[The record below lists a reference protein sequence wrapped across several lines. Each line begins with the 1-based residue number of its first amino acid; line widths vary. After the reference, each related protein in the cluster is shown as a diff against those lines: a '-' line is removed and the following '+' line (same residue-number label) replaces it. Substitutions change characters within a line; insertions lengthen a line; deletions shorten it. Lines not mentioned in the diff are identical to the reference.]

1 MSLQQRAGHGARRL
15 GRPVG
20 AVGAIAQALIAQA
33 QQPGT
38 VRELAA
44 RAQVSFGAAAYT
56 CSRLRAAG
64 QLVPV
69 SDARPARLLAA
80 AALPAAPTNAPA
92 WAQMLQRWSS
102 RGAPALVSAAQHD
115 FAAL

>member
-1 MSLQQRAGHGARRL
+1 MSLQQRGARGSVRL